1 MPRLTALAVV
11 VVALTALAVPAAAGT
26 AVPFKGR
33 VQGAETSTL
42 IDPTHLSVTREN
54 TGNATHLGHF
64 TAVEHFVVD
73 LTTFPTATGTEV
85 FTAANGDLMFATTFG
100 VATPIPGTTNL
111 SLEEMVTITGGT
123 GRFAGATGTVT
134 GDRVLAA
141 TGLSAGSFDGTISSP
156 GASTHWHNAIFPT
169 AST

>member
-1 MPRLTALAVV
+1 MPRLLRWRVV

-54 TGNATHLGHF
+54 TGNATHLGRF

-73 LTTFPTATGTEV
+73 LTTLTATGTEV
-85 FTAANGDLMFATTFG
+85 FTVANGDLVFATTFG
-100 VATPIPGTTNL
+100 VATPILGTTNL
-111 SLEEMVTITGGT
+111 SLEEVVTITGGT
-123 GRFAGATGTVT
+123 GG
-134 GDRVLAA
+134 
-141 TGLSAGSFDGTISSP
+141 SP
-156 GASTHWHNAIFPT
+156 GPLGASPATVCSMPLA
-169 AST
+169 